1 MSNSLTNFVPL
12 SALFDMRSDLSD
24 MDMSAASSRQYQRAA
39 GRLQG
44 EFTPERGWSEEELLN
59 YTLMLSLNE
68 QGSGAGNHYSADRD
82 NYEEDGEGE
91 WDEREERGSTGG
103 RYEEEWPSSFESGP
117 GSWGGRSRNG
127 SKTFKLF
134 GTSLSGP
141 TSPTLRAVGTGPG
154 PSARGESPRVGARR
168 REDMEEEELQF
179 ALQLSLVEK

>member
-1 MSNSLTNFVPL
+1 VIGPQASLTNLSPL

-24 MDMSAASSRQYQRAA
+24 MNMSAASSRQYHRAA

-68 QGSGAGNHYSADRD
+68 QGGGAAHRD
-82 NYEEDGEGE
+82 AYDEDGEGD

-103 RYEEEWPSSFESGP
+103 RYEEEWPSSFESAP

-127 SKTFKLF
+127 SKTFKL

-141 TSPTLRAVGTGPG
+141 TSPTLRAVGASPV
-154 PSARGESPRVGARR
+154 ARGESPRVGARR
-168 REDMEEEELQF
+168 REDMKDEELQF